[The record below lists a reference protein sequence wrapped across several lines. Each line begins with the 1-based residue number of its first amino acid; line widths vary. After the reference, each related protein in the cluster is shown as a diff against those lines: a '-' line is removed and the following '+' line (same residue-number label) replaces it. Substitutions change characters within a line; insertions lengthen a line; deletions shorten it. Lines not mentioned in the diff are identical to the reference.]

1 MNPKLNKVECCD
13 VNNCHYDLSGD
24 MFQRIYGSSTSALTG
39 VTGVAGAAGVTGAA
53 GVMEGDVSVTVA
65 IKPIK
70 PRQKT
75 TSVLHWID
83 QSAYLPNRT
92 KQSRLNLYPPAA
104 VNSGDASSGG
114 SSGGGSKGNS
124 SGGSGGS
131 KGNSTVRLKKA
142 GLMRYALAYVP
153 SGCKVNR
160 FTFDLRGKRIKHGL
174 IRRGFTVVPL
184 SPNSAP

>member
-39 VTGVAGAAGVTGAA
+39 VTGVAGAAGVTGVAGVA

-114 SSGGGSKGNS
+114 SSGGGSKGSSSGGSGGSKGNS

-160 FTFDLRGKRIKHGL
+160 FTFD
-174 IRRGFTVVPL
+174 F
-184 SPNSAP
+184 